1 MSYGVP
7 RRQLKKA
14 KDYRKTAMR
23 VYLTQPVLGG
33 LRENIELPPL
43 VTEARNMLLMYI
55 DHHIEFQTG
64 KPQHTLDNLV
74 QSALTFRSITGR
86 KLNLTMDQDDD
97 EYEEPEPMDVEE
109 KPKKKKVVA
118 KEAKKPKVMVPDDD
132 DEVRNVM
139 LQARKALLKQ
149 REIDALHERLQALE
163 AGEDDDEE
171 A

>member
-1 MSYGVP
+1 MSYAVP

-14 KDYRKTAMR
+14 KDYKKTAMR
-23 VYLTQPVLGG
+23 AHLTQPVLFS
-33 LRENIELPPL
+33 LRENIDLPPL

-74 QSALTFRSITGR
+74 QSALTFRSITGK
-86 KLNLTMDQDDD
+86 KLNLTMDQDED
-97 EYEEPEPMDVEE
+97 EYEEQEPMDVEE
-109 KPKKKKVVA
+109 KPRKKKVVA
-118 KEAKKPKVMVPDDD
+118 KEAKKPKVTIPDDD
-132 DEVRNVM
+132 EEVRNVM

-149 REIDALHERLQALE
+149 REIEALHERLQALE
-163 AGEDDDEE
+163 AGEEDEE